1 MATSRLT
8 WACLYPLVES
18 AQTFYDLRGG
28 ALDWP
33 TLFQLVDWVDSVRS
47 DQLYIEGTTDGTDFV
62 LGIEGGEAGRVVLT
76 LRFAGS
82 GFNCLRGGSDGDGT
96 PWQWIP
102 SGGNRTAGIN
112 TVGRG
117 SF

>member
-62 LGIEGGEAGRVVLT
+62 LGIEGGIEVRQEQT
-76 LRFAGS
+76 LGARS
-82 GFNCLRGGSDGDGT
+82 PDGT
-96 PWQWIP
+96 PTATRRIP
-102 SGGNRTAGIN
+102 GPGTLNLRLVPKTF
-112 TVGRG
+112 RG
-117 SF
+117 